1 MNTDI
6 DSQVP
11 MVNMNSQVPVQS
23 SVVSKYVNLTNI
35 YSNKIDNEEL
45 INILEQ
51 EGIYF
56 IFDYNTD
63 VIKMTSKNFDKIK
76 VILDDVCKT

>member
-1 MNTDI
+1 
-6 DSQVP
+6 
-11 MVNMNSQVPVQS
+11 MNSQVPVQS
-23 SVVSKYVNLTNI
+23 SVVSKYVNLTSI
-35 YSNKIDNEEL
+35 YSNKIDNEKL
-45 INILEQ
+45 MNILEQ
-51 EGIYF
+51 EVIYF